1 MKHKSSQPELYSL
14 CWKYKWHKVK
24 MTCHSVIEDE
34 CIWEGISIMNAWM
47 VVSQSVIHQ
56 VLNTSN
62 EMFNEGI
69 ILQWKRIKIASFYTT
84 IERLDKNYCQIQ
96 GPKKKCVHL
105 CHTRNIFLRDTK
117 QCAWRQFCSSNT
129 LKKNKLK
136 VLYFPDG

>member
-1 MKHKSSQPELYSL
+1 
-14 CWKYKWHKVK
+14 

-69 ILQWKRIKIASFYTT
+69 IL
-84 IERLDKNYCQIQ
+84 
-96 GPKKKCVHL
+96 
-105 CHTRNIFLRDTK
+105 
-117 QCAWRQFCSSNT
+117 
-129 LKKNKLK
+129 
-136 VLYFPDG
+136 